1 MPEHLLTLPAPA
13 KLNLFLHIT
22 GRRPDGYHELQTY
35 FQILDLC
42 DWLSFRQR
50 QDGEITL
57 SGMTDNGEQNLIVRA
72 ARRLQVEAPAPTPG
86 ADITIDKRLPL
97 GGGLGGGSSDAA
109 TTLVGLNRLWGLSL
123 DRVQLA
129 ALGLELGADVPVFVQ
144 GRSAWA
150 EGVGEQLTPIPAPEH
165 WFVILNPECSIS
177 TREVFTHPHLTR
189 GTPKRRMPH
198 AFEGKGTHLRNDC
211 EPAVRTLYPEVAEAI
226 DWLKNYGNAR
236 LTGTGACVF
245 CSFETQSAAID
256 AFANK
261 PSGIKGFI
269 AQGKNQSP
277 LFTQL
282 GGLN

>member
-1 MPEHLLTLPAPA
+1 MPDALTLPAPA

-22 GRRPDGYHELQTY
+22 GRRGDGYHELQTY

-42 DWLSFRQR
+42 DWLSFRPR
-50 QDGEITL
+50 RDGRITL
-57 SGMTDNGEQNLIVRA
+57 TGMADTGEDNLIVRA
-72 ARRLQVEAPAPTPG
+72 ARRLQSEAPAPAPG
-86 ADITIDKRLPL
+86 ADIAIDKHLPV

-109 TTLVGLNRLWGLSL
+109 TTLIALNRLWDLGLESSH
-123 DRVQLA
+123 LA
-129 ALGLELGADVPVFVQ
+129 AMGLELGADVPVFVH
-144 GRSAWA
+144 GRSAWG
-150 EGVGEQLTPIPAPEH
+150 EGVGEQLTPLHAPEE
-165 WFVILNPECSIS
+165 WFLILHPECSIS

-189 GTPKRRMPH
+189 DTPKRRIPH

-211 EPAVRTLYPEVAEAI
+211 ESAVRMLYPKVAEAI
-226 DWLKNYGNAR
+226 DWLKDYGDAR

-245 CSFETQSAAID
+245 CSFETQSAATD
-256 AFANK
+256 AFADM

-282 GGLN
+282 GGLD